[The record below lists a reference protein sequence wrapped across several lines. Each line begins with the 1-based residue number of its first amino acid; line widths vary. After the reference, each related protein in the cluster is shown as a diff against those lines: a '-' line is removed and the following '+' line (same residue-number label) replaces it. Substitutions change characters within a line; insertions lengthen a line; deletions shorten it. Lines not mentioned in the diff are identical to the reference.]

1 MEMNTRHKVLLI
13 LCTAC
18 VVLGPVSV
26 TRAIP
31 PDPDNAA
38 LVYYQALLAT
48 PNLDGQARS
57 AVFEFGRGEV
67 GLTEGIEESVDKCR
81 VAIGYAID
89 AGKMQH
95 CNWGLRFSKGF
106 SLGMPHLAP
115 VRFLTHAILADARI
129 LAADGAT
136 REAFEHCLTVKRM
149 GRHLDEEVLISL
161 LVAIAVDGAANRCIR
176 DLLGI
181 VDADAETLRW
191 LRAELAVLADK
202 APSLVRA
209 LEYERDIALEMMRPE
224 KIDQLV
230 DALQGS
236 EAEISAEELSKM
248 DEAFLAQSRQHYS
261 DHINAMRAVLA
272 GPGGYEVRYRK
283 LTELAE
289 QLGQVAAQDETAVI
303 AAEIAP
309 GLNKVYAVQIR
320 GRAKAYATSAAVEL
334 YLAKATTGR
343 LPAELPTD
351 LPKDA
356 YTGRNF
362 EYELTD
368 TGFVLRCG
376 AVDPLKDVVHE
387 FPLLVK

>member
-1 MEMNTRHKVLLI
+1 MDMNTRHNVLLV

-48 PNLDGQARS
+48 PHLDGEARS
-57 AVFEFGRGEV
+57 ALFGFGRGEAE
-67 GLTEGIEESVDKCR
+67 LTDQIADSIEKCR

-115 VRFLTHAILADARI
+115 VRFLTHAVLADARI
-129 LAADGAT
+129 LAAGGAT
-136 REAFEHCLTVKRM
+136 REAFERCLTVKRM

-161 LVAIAVDGAANRCIR
+161 LVGIAVDGAANGCIR
-176 DLLGI
+176 DLLGL

-202 APSLVRA
+202 APSPVRA
-209 LEYERDIALEMMRPE
+209 LEYERDIALEMMCPE

-230 DALQGS
+230 DALRGS
-236 EAEISAEELSKM
+236 EAEISAEELAKM
-248 DEAFLAQSRQHYS
+248 DEAFLARSRQHYS
-261 DHINAMRAVLA
+261 DHIDAMRAVLA

-289 QLGQVAAQDETAVI
+289 QLGQVAAQDETAAI
-303 AAEIAP
+303 AAEVAP

-320 GRAKAYATSAAVEL
+320 GQAKAYATSAAVEL
-334 YLAKATTGR
+334 YLAKVTTGR
-343 LPAELPTD
+343 LPAELPAD
-351 LPKDA
+351 LPKDP
-356 YTGRNF
+356 YTGRHF
-362 EYELTD
+362 GYELTD

-376 AVDPLKDVVHE
+376 AKDPVKDIVHE